1 MLKLPVGSKNYRNR
15 KFDRPMNQPYNKFQ
29 EVSNRTIRTAILLL
43 LLLLTSGTLFYW
55 TWEQYPLIDAF
66 FMTIITI
73 STVGFGMIHPLS
85 ETGKLFTS
93 GLIMLSLGSLAW
105 VGSSLARFIFD
116 GELKEYLKTYRV
128 DKKIMKL
135 KDHTIIIG
143 YGRNGEQAAMELREH
158 GVDFVII
165 DKRENVI
172 SRIRDDESLL
182 YIRGDATHEE
192 ILHQARIEHAKA
204 LIATT
209 PNDADN
215 VFVVLT
221 ARSINPGLKIISRAS
236 EIESITKLRR
246 AGATN
251 VIMPERIGGQRMA
264 KLVTQPDVVE
274 FLENILLQKSNDV
287 SLEEISC
294 THMASA
300 FVNKALKTLQAK
312 DKSGINIIGI
322 KISGAKYVFNPDPEL
337 TLSRGDQLFVL
348 GSPNQIKEFR
358 EVLEN
363 KK

>member
-1 MLKLPVGSKNYRNR
+1 MS
-15 KFDRPMNQPYNKFQ
+15 QPYNKFQ
-29 EVSNRTIRTAILLL
+29 KASSKTIRTGIVLLL
-43 LLLLTSGTLFYW
+43 LLVTSGTLFYW
-55 TWEQYPLIDAF
+55 IHEQYPLIDAF

-85 ETGKLFTS
+85 DAGKLFTS
-93 GLIMLSLGSLAW
+93 GLIMFSLGGLAW
-105 VGSSLARFIFD
+105 VGSNMARFIFD
-116 GELKEYLKTYRV
+116 GELKNYLKTYRV
-128 DKKIMKL
+128 DKKIMQL
-135 KDHTIIIG
+135 KDHTIIVG
-143 YGRNGEQAAMELREH
+143 FGRNGEQAAMELKDA
-158 GVDFVII
+158 GVDFVIVE
-165 DKRENVI
+165 KRENVLA
-172 SRIRDDESLL
+172 RVREDESLL
-182 YIRGDATHEE
+182 YIQGDATREE
-192 ILHQARIEHAKA
+192 TLFQARIEHAKA

-221 ARSINPGLKIISRAS
+221 ARSINPALKIISRAS

-274 FLENILLQKSNDV
+274 FLEYILLQQSKDV

-294 THMASA
+294 THMAA
-300 FVNKALKTLQAK
+300 HFVNKALKTLRAR
-312 DKSGINIIGI
+312 DKSGINIVGI

-348 GSPNQIKEFR
+348 GSPSQVNEFR
-358 EVLEN
+358 NVLEN
-363 KK
+363 TK

>member
-1 MLKLPVGSKNYRNR
+1 
-15 KFDRPMNQPYNKFQ
+15 MNQPYNKFQ
-29 EVSNRTIRTAILLL
+29 AVSNQTIRTAIVLLVLLL
-43 LLLLTSGTLFYW
+43 SSGTLFYW
-55 TWEQYPLIDAF
+55 AYEQYPLIDAF

-73 STVGFGMIHPLS
+73 STVGFAVIHPLS
-85 ETGKLFTS
+85 DAGKLFTS
-93 GLIMLSLGSLAW
+93 GLIMFSLGSLAW

-116 GELKEYLKTYRV
+116 GELKNYLKTYRV

-143 YGRNGEQAAMELREH
+143 YGRNGEQAAMELRDY
-158 GVDFVII
+158 GVDFVVI

-172 SRIRDDESLL
+172 SRVREDEKLL
-182 YIRGDATHEE
+182 YIRGDATHEDT
-192 ILHQARIEHAKA
+192 LFQARIEHAKA

-236 EIESITKLRR
+236 EIESITKLQR

-274 FLENILLQKSNDV
+274 FLEYILLQKSDDV

-294 THMASA
+294 THMATH
-300 FVNKALKTLQAK
+300 FVAKPLKVLQTK

-322 KISGAKYVFNPDPEL
+322 KISGAKYVFNPDPGL

-348 GSPNQIKEFR
+348 GSPAQIKEFR
-358 EVLEN
+358 NLLESQ
-363 KK
+363 K

>member
-1 MLKLPVGSKNYRNR
+1 
-15 KFDRPMNQPYNKFQ
+15 MNQPYNKFQ
-29 EVSNRTIRTAILLL
+29 EASSKTIRMAIVILLL
-43 LLLLTSGTLFYW
+43 LLSTGTSFFW
-55 TWEQYPLIDAF
+55 IHEQYPLIDAF

-73 STVGFGMIHPLS
+73 STVGFGQIHPLS
-85 ETGKLFTS
+85 DMGKLFTS
-93 GLIMLSLGSLAW
+93 GLIIFSLGSLAW
-105 VGSSLARFIFD
+105 VGSNLARFIFD

-135 KDHTIIIG
+135 RDHTIIVG
-143 YGRNGEQAAMELREH
+143 YGRNGEQAAMELQDS

-165 DKRENVI
+165 EKRENVM
-172 SRIRDDESLL
+172 SRIRENENLL

-192 ILHQARIEHAKA
+192 TLFQAQIEHAKA

-221 ARSINPGLKIISRAS
+221 ARSINPALKIISRAS
-236 EIESITKLRR
+236 EMESITKLQR

-274 FLENILLQKSNDV
+274 FLEYILLQQSKDV

-294 THMASA
+294 TKMATY
-300 FVNKALKTLQAK
+300 FVNKPLKVLYGK
-312 DKSGINIIGI
+312 DQSGINIVGI
-322 KISGAKYVFNPDPEL
+322 KISGAKYVFNPDPGL
-337 TLSRGDQLFVL
+337 TLSRSDQLFVL
-348 GSPNQIKEFR
+348 GSPVQIKEFR
-358 EVLEN
+358 NVLEN
-363 KK
+363 QK

>member
-1 MLKLPVGSKNYRNR
+1 MS
-15 KFDRPMNQPYNKFQ
+15 QPYNKFQ
-29 EVSNRTIRTAILLL
+29 EVSKKTIRTAIVLLL
-43 LLLLTSGTLFYW
+43 LLISSGTLFYW
-55 TWEQYPLIDAF
+55 AYESYPLIDAF

-73 STVGFGMIHPLS
+73 STVGFAVIHPLS
-85 ETGKLFTS
+85 DVGKLFTS
-93 GLIMLSLGSLAW
+93 GLIMFSLGSLAW
-105 VGSSLARFIFD
+105 VGSNLARFIFD
-116 GELKEYLKTYRV
+116 GELKNYLKTYRV

-135 KDHTIIIG
+135 KDHTIIVG
-143 YGRNGEQAAMELREH
+143 YGRNGEQAAMELRDY
-158 GVDFVII
+158 GVDFVVI

-172 SRIRDDESLL
+172 SRVREDEELL
-182 YIRGDATHEE
+182 YIRGDATHEDV
-192 ILHQARIEHAKA
+192 LHQARIEHAKA

-236 EIESITKLRR
+236 EMESISKLRR

-274 FLENILLQKSNDV
+274 FIEYILLQKSKDV

-294 THMASA
+294 THMASH
-300 FVNKALKTLQAK
+300 FVNKTMKELRSK
-312 DKSGINIIGI
+312 DQSGINIIGI

-348 GSPNQIKEFR
+348 GSPVQIKQFR
-358 EVLEN
+358 NLLEN
-363 KK
+363 QK

>member
-1 MLKLPVGSKNYRNR
+1 M
-15 KFDRPMNQPYNKFQ
+15 DQPYNKFQ
-29 EVSNRTIRTAILLL
+29 EVSKRTLRTAIGLLL
-43 LLLLTSGTLFYW
+43 LLLSSGTLFYW
-55 TWEQYPLIDAF
+55 AFEQYPLIDAF

-73 STVGFGMIHPLS
+73 STVGFAVIHPLS
-85 ETGKLFTS
+85 DAGKLFTS
-93 GLIMLSLGSLAW
+93 GLIMFSLGSLAW
-105 VGSSLARFIFD
+105 VGSNLARFVFD
-116 GELKEYLKTYRV
+116 GELKNYLKTYRV

-143 YGRNGEQAAMELREH
+143 YGRNGEQAAMELRDY
-158 GVDFVII
+158 GVDFVVI

-172 SRIRDDESLL
+172 DRIRTDENLL

-192 ILHQARIEHAKA
+192 VLHMARIEHAKA

-274 FLENILLQKSNDV
+274 FMEYILLQKSADV

-294 THMASA
+294 TRMASH
-300 FVNKALKTLQAK
+300 FVNKPLKILQSK
-312 DKSGINIIGI
+312 DKSGVNIIGI

-337 TLSRGDQLFVL
+337 TLSRSDQLFML
-348 GSPNQIKEFR
+348 GSPAQIKEFR

-363 KK
+363 QK

>member
-1 MLKLPVGSKNYRNR
+1 
-15 KFDRPMNQPYNKFQ
+15 MNQPYNKFQ
-29 EVSNRTIRTAILLL
+29 AVSNQTLRTGFILLFL
-43 LLLLTSGTLFYW
+43 LVTSGTLFYW
-55 TWEQYPLIDAF
+55 AHEQYPLIDAF
-66 FMTIITI
+66 FMTIISI
-73 STVGFGMIHPLS
+73 STVGFAVIHPLS
-85 ETGKLFTS
+85 DVGKLFTS
-93 GLIMLSLGSLAW
+93 GLIMFSLGSLAW
-105 VGSSLARFIFD
+105 VGSSLAKFVFD

-135 KDHTIIIG
+135 RNHTIIIG
-143 YGRNGEQAAMELREH
+143 YGRNGEQAAMELRES
-158 GVDFVII
+158 GMEFVVI

-172 SRIRDDESLL
+172 SRIREDENLL

-192 ILHQARIEHAKA
+192 VLFQAQIEHAKA

-221 ARSINPGLKIISRAS
+221 ARSINPALKIISRAS

-274 FLENILLQKSNDV
+274 FLEYILLQKSNDV

-294 THMASA
+294 THMASQ
-300 FVNKALKTLQAK
+300 FVNKPIRTLQEK

-322 KISGAKYVFNPDPEL
+322 KISGAKYVFNPDPLL

-348 GSPNQIKEFR
+348 GSPEQIKAFR
-358 EVLEN
+358 EVMESQ
-363 KK
+363 K

>member
-1 MLKLPVGSKNYRNR
+1 
-15 KFDRPMNQPYNKFQ
+15 MNQPYNKFQ
-29 EVSNRTIRTAILLL
+29 AVSNQTIRTGIVLLL
-43 LLLLTSGTLFYW
+43 LLLSSGTLFYW
-55 TWEQYPLIDAF
+55 LYEQYPLIDAF

-73 STVGFGMIHPLS
+73 STVGFAVIHPLS
-85 ETGKLFTS
+85 DAGKLFTS
-93 GLIMLSLGSLAW
+93 GLIMFSLGSLAW
-105 VGSSLARFIFD
+105 VGSTLAKFVFD

-143 YGRNGEQAAMELREH
+143 YGRNGEQAAIELRDYGME
-158 GVDFVII
+158 FVVI

-172 SRIRDDESLL
+172 GRIREDENLL

-192 ILHQARIEHAKA
+192 VLYQARIEHAKA

-221 ARSINPGLKIISRAS
+221 ARSMNPALKIISRAS

-274 FLENILLQKSNDV
+274 FLEYILLQKSNDV

-294 THMASA
+294 THMASH
-300 FVNKALKTLQAK
+300 FVNKALKNLQAK

-348 GSPNQIKEFR
+348 GSPEQIKVFR
-358 EVLEN
+358 SILESP
-363 KK
+363 K

>member
-1 MLKLPVGSKNYRNR
+1 
-15 KFDRPMNQPYNKFQ
+15 MNQPYNKFQ
-29 EVSNRTIRTAILLL
+29 EVSHKTIRTAIVLLVL
-43 LLLLTSGTLFYW
+43 LVSSGTAFYW
-55 TWEQYPLIDAF
+55 GYEQYPLIDAF

-85 ETGKLFTS
+85 ATGKLFTS
-93 GLIMLSLGSLAW
+93 GLIMFSLGSLAW
-105 VGSSLARFIFD
+105 VGSNLARFVFD
-116 GELKEYLKTYRV
+116 GELKNYLKTYRV

-135 KDHTIIIG
+135 KDHTIIVG
-143 YGRNGEQAAMELREH
+143 YGRNGEQAAMELKDS

-165 DKRENVI
+165 DKRENVL
-172 SRIRDDESLL
+172 SRIRDDNDLL

-192 ILHQARIEHAKA
+192 TLFQARIEHAKA

-274 FLENILLQKSNDV
+274 FLEYILLQQSKDV

-294 THMASA
+294 THMSA
-300 FVNKALKTLQAK
+300 AFLNKELKVLQSK
-312 DKSGINIIGI
+312 DKSGINIVGI
-322 KISGAKYVFNPDPEL
+322 KISGAKYIFNPDPGL
-337 TLSRGDQLFVL
+337 TLSRSDQLFVL
-348 GSPNQIKEFR
+348 GSPLQIKEFR
-358 EVLEN
+358 NVLEN
-363 KK
+363 QK

>member
-1 MLKLPVGSKNYRNR
+1 MS
-15 KFDRPMNQPYNKFQ
+15 QPYNKFQ
-29 EVSNRTIRTAILLL
+29 AVSKRTIRTAIVLLL
-43 LLLLTSGTLFYW
+43 ILVSTGTLFYW
-55 TWEQYPLIDAF
+55 LFEDYPLIDAF

-85 ETGKLFTS
+85 DTGKLFTS
-93 GLIMLSLGSLAW
+93 GLIIFSLGSLAW
-105 VGSSLARFIFD
+105 VGSNLARFIFD
-116 GELKEYLKTYRV
+116 GELINYLKTYRV

-135 KDHTIIIG
+135 KGHTIIVG
-143 YGRNGEQAAMELREH
+143 YGRNGEQAAMELRDY
-158 GVDFVII
+158 GVDFVVI
-165 DKRENVI
+165 DKRENVVG
-172 SRIRDDESLL
+172 RIREDENLL
-182 YIRGDATHEE
+182 YIHGDATHED

-221 ARSINPGLKIISRAS
+221 ARSINPELKIISRAS
-236 EIESITKLRR
+236 EIESISKLRR

-274 FLENILLQKSNDV
+274 FIEYILLQKSKDV

-294 THMASA
+294 THMASCY
-300 FVNKALKTLQAK
+300 VNKTMKELRSK
-312 DKSGINIIGI
+312 DQSGINIVGI

-348 GSPNQIKEFR
+348 GSPTQISQFR
-358 EVLEN
+358 HLLESQ
-363 KK
+363 K

>member
-1 MLKLPVGSKNYRNR
+1 
-15 KFDRPMNQPYNKFQ
+15 MNQPYNKFQ
-29 EVSNRTIRTAILLL
+29 EVSKRTLRTAVVLLL
-43 LLLLTSGTLFYW
+43 LLVSSGTLFYW
-55 TWEQYPLIDAF
+55 AFEQYPLIDAF

-73 STVGFGMIHPLS
+73 STVGFAVIHPLS
-85 ETGKLFTS
+85 DVGKLFTS
-93 GLIMLSLGSLAW
+93 GLIMFSLGSLAW
-105 VGSSLARFIFD
+105 VGSNLARFVFD
-116 GELKEYLKTYRV
+116 GELKNYLKTYRV

-143 YGRNGEQAAMELREH
+143 YGRNGEQAAMELRDY
-158 GVDFVII
+158 GVDFVVI

-172 SRIRDDESLL
+172 DRIRTDENLL

-192 ILHQARIEHAKA
+192 VLHMARIEHAKA

-236 EIESITKLRR
+236 EMESITKLRR

-274 FLENILLQKSNDV
+274 FMEYILLQKSADV

-294 THMASA
+294 THMASH
-300 FVNKALKTLQAK
+300 FVNKPLKILQSK
-312 DKSGINIIGI
+312 DKSGVNIIGI

-337 TLSRGDQLFVL
+337 TLSRGDQLFML
-348 GSPNQIKEFR
+348 GTPTQIKEFR
-358 EVLEN
+358 EVLESQ
-363 KK
+363 K

>member
-1 MLKLPVGSKNYRNR
+1 MS
-15 KFDRPMNQPYNKFQ
+15 QPYNKFQ
-29 EVSNRTIRTAILLL
+29 AASKRTIRTGTMLLL
-43 LLLLTSGTLFYW
+43 LLVSSGTLFYW
-55 TWEQYPLIDAF
+55 AYEQYPLIDAF

-105 VGSSLARFIFD
+105 VGSNLARFIFD
-116 GELKEYLKTYRV
+116 GELKNYLKTYRV

-135 KDHTIIIG
+135 KDHTIIVG
-143 YGRNGEQAAMELREH
+143 YGRNGEQAAMELRDY
-158 GVDFVII
+158 GLDFVVI

-172 SRIRDDESLL
+172 GRASEDKEIL
-182 YIRGDATHEE
+182 YIRGDATHEDV
-192 ILHQARIEHAKA
+192 LHQARIEHAKA

-221 ARSINPGLKIISRAS
+221 ARSINPGLKIVSRAS
-236 EIESITKLRR
+236 EIESISKLRR

-274 FLENILLQKSNDV
+274 FVEYILLQNSKEV

-294 THMASA
+294 THMATS
-300 FVNKALKTLQAK
+300 FVNKPIKDLRAK
-312 DKSGINIIGI
+312 DQSGINIVGI

-348 GSPNQIKEFR
+348 GSPNQIEQFR
-358 EVLEN
+358 NLLEN
-363 KK
+363 QK

>member
-1 MLKLPVGSKNYRNR
+1 
-15 KFDRPMNQPYNKFQ
+15 MNQPYNKFQ
-29 EVSNRTIRTAILLL
+29 AVSNRTIRTAVVLLMLLL
-43 LLLLTSGTLFYW
+43 SSGTLFYW
-55 TWEQYPLIDAF
+55 AYEQYPLIDAF

-73 STVGFGMIHPLS
+73 STVGFAVIHPLS
-85 ETGKLFTS
+85 DVGKLFTS
-93 GLIMLSLGSLAW
+93 GLIMFSLGSLAW

-116 GELKEYLKTYRV
+116 GELKDYLKTYRV

-143 YGRNGEQAAMELREH
+143 YGRNGEQAAMELRDY
-158 GVDFVII
+158 GVDFVVI

-172 SRIRDDESLL
+172 SRISEDENLL
-182 YIRGDATHEE
+182 YIRGDATREE
-192 ILHQARIEHAKA
+192 VLSQARIENAKA

-221 ARSINPGLKIISRAS
+221 ARSMNPALKIISRAS
-236 EIESITKLRR
+236 EVESITKLRR

-274 FLENILLQKSNDV
+274 FLEYILLQKSDDV

-294 THMASA
+294 TQMASH
-300 FVNKALKTLQAK
+300 FVNKALSTLRAK

-348 GSPNQIKEFR
+348 GSPLQINEFR
-358 EVLEN
+358 TLLESQ
-363 KK
+363 K

>member
-1 MLKLPVGSKNYRNR
+1 MS
-15 KFDRPMNQPYNKFQ
+15 QPFNKFQ
-29 EVSNRTIRTAILLL
+29 AVSNQTLRTGSILLL
-43 LLLLTSGTLFYW
+43 LLVSSGTIFYW
-55 TWEQYPLIDAF
+55 VHEQYPLIDAF

-73 STVGFGMIHPLS
+73 STVGFAVIHPLS
-85 ETGKLFTS
+85 DVGKLFTS
-93 GLIMLSLGSLAW
+93 GLIMFSLGSLAW
-105 VGSSLARFIFD
+105 VGSSLAKFIFD

-143 YGRNGEQAAMELREH
+143 YGRNGEQAAMELRDS
-158 GVDFVII
+158 GMDFVVI

-172 SRIRDDESLL
+172 SRVREDEELL

-192 ILHQARIEHAKA
+192 ILFQARIEHAKA

-221 ARSINPGLKIISRAS
+221 ARSINPALKIISRAS

-274 FLENILLQKSNDV
+274 FLEYILLQKSNDV

-294 THMASA
+294 THLATH
-300 FVNKALKTLQAK
+300 FVNKPIKVLQANN
-312 DKSGINIIGI
+312 KSGINIIGI
-322 KISGAKYVFNPDPEL
+322 KISGAKYVFNPAPEL
-337 TLSRGDQLFVL
+337 TLSRSDQLFVL
-348 GSPNQIKEFR
+348 GSPGQIKEFR
-358 EVLEN
+358 TLLEN
-363 KK
+363 PK

>member
-1 MLKLPVGSKNYRNR
+1 
-15 KFDRPMNQPYNKFQ
+15 MNQPYNKFQ
-29 EVSNRTIRTAILLL
+29 AVSNQTIRTGTILLF
-43 LLLLTSGTLFYW
+43 LLLTTGTLFYW
-55 TWEQYPLIDAF
+55 GYEQYPLIDAF

-85 ETGKLFTS
+85 DVGKLFTS
-93 GLIMLSLGSLAW
+93 GLIMFSLGSLAW
-105 VGSSLARFIFD
+105 VGSNLARFIFD
-116 GELKEYLKTYRV
+116 GELKDYLKTYRV

-135 KDHTIIIG
+135 RNHTIIIG
-143 YGRNGEQAAMELREH
+143 YGRNGEQAAMELRDY
-158 GVDFVII
+158 GVDFVVI

-172 SRIRDDESLL
+172 SRVREDENLL
-182 YIRGDATHEE
+182 YIRGDATHEDV
-192 ILHQARIEHAKA
+192 LFQAQIEHAKA

-274 FLENILLQKSNDV
+274 FLEYILLQKSDDV

-294 THMASA
+294 THMATH

-348 GSPNQIKEFR
+348 GSPVQIKEFR
-358 EVLEN
+358 NLLESQ
-363 KK
+363 K

>member
-1 MLKLPVGSKNYRNR
+1 M
-15 KFDRPMNQPYNKFQ
+15 DQPYNKFQ
-29 EVSNRTIRTAILLL
+29 EASSKTIRLGILLL
-43 LLLLTSGTLFYW
+43 FLILTSGTLFYW
-55 TWEQYPLIDAF
+55 LHEQYPLIDAF

-73 STVGFGMIHPLS
+73 STVGFGQIHPLS
-85 ETGKLFTS
+85 DIGKLFTS
-93 GLIMLSLGSLAW
+93 GLIIFSLGGLAW
-105 VGSSLARFIFD
+105 VGSNLARFIFD

-135 KDHTIIIG
+135 KDHTIIVG
-143 YGRNGEQAAMELREH
+143 YGRNGEQAAMELKDS

-165 DKRENVI
+165 EKRENVLA
-172 SRIRDDESLL
+172 RIRDDESLL

-192 ILHQARIEHAKA
+192 TLFQARIEHAKA
-204 LIATT
+204 LVATT

-221 ARSINPGLKIISRAS
+221 ARSINPALKIISRAS
-236 EIESITKLRR
+236 EMESITKLRR

-274 FLENILLQKSNDV
+274 FIEYILLQKSRDV

-294 THMASA
+294 THMATC
-300 FVNKALKTLQAK
+300 FVNKALKTLRAK
-312 DKSGINIIGI
+312 DTSGINIVGI

-348 GSPNQIKEFR
+348 GSPSQIKEFR
-358 EVLEN
+358 NVLEN
-363 KK
+363 QK

>member
-1 MLKLPVGSKNYRNR
+1 M
-15 KFDRPMNQPYNKFQ
+15 F
-29 EVSNRTIRTAILLL
+29 
-43 LLLLTSGTLFYW
+43 
-55 TWEQYPLIDAF
+55 
-66 FMTIITI
+66 
-73 STVGFGMIHPLS
+73 
-85 ETGKLFTS
+85 
-93 GLIMLSLGSLAW
+93 SLGSLAW
-105 VGSSLARFIFD
+105 VGSNLARFIFD
-116 GELKEYLKTYRV
+116 GELKNYLKTYRV

-143 YGRNGEQAAMELREH
+143 YGRNGEQAAMELRDY
-158 GVDFVII
+158 GVDFVVI

-172 SRIRDDESLL
+172 SRICEDENLL
-182 YIRGDATHEE
+182 YIRGDATREE
-192 ILHQARIEHAKA
+192 VLLQARIEHAKA

-221 ARSINPGLKIISRAS
+221 ARSMNPGLKIISRAS
-236 EIESITKLRR
+236 EVESITKLRR

-274 FLENILLQKSNDV
+274 FLEYILLQKSKDV

-294 THMASA
+294 THMASH

-312 DKSGINIIGI
+312 DKSGINIVGI

-348 GSPNQIKEFR
+348 GSPVQIKEFR
-358 EVLEN
+358 NLLEN
-363 KK
+363 